1 MSKYVVYL
9 AVLLLCSCSSPEDI
23 RHDVR
28 PGMPEF
34 SCGESVLI
42 HPASD
47 DTASVLPQAKT
58 ELYENIVKQH
68 QLKELE
74 QSVRFDAGHP
84 YLLRYLVELPEF
96 TGKQLEMPEELERH
110 LRLNDYTTYRRLR
123 AFQDRRVQNINALKE
138 IAKLFERHWSSREL
152 FSSSAFVKQYLNYK
166 LLEMELFDL
175 LYEVKK

>member
-1 MSKYVVYL
+1 MNKYVVYL
-9 AVLLLCSCSSPEDI
+9 AVLLLSSCSSPEDI
-23 RHDVR
+23 RHVVR
-28 PGMPEF
+28 KGMPVF
-34 SCGESVLI
+34 SCGKSVVIL
-42 HPASD
+42 PASD
-47 DTASVLPQAKT
+47 ETAPVLPQAKT

-74 QSVRFDAGHP
+74 QSVRFDAGHR
-84 YLLRYLVELPEF
+84 YLFRYLVELPEF
-96 TGKQLEMPEELERH
+96 TGKQLEMPEELEQH
-110 LRLNDYTTYRRLR
+110 LRLNDYIMYRRLR
-123 AFQDRRVQNINALKE
+123 RFQERRIYNINALKE